1 MSETLTALDAT
12 FLELEQIDQG
22 ATMHIGGVMVFDPLP
37 DGSTPT
43 VERLRSSLGER
54 LGELPRYS
62 QRLSSRRTGSFAWP
76 HWEPDEQFDI
86 SDHVRRASLPAPG
99 TEAQL
104 LDWAADFFSHPLD
117 RARPLW
123 ENVLIEGLED
133 GRWALATKTHH
144 CLVDGVGSVDVVNLI
159 LDEEPEPASRS
170 TPPVPALASRNG
182 ARRVLPEPVVQ
193 ATGAGLQAASA
204 GISAVRHPASA
215 LASSRAL
222 AELIVRDTVHPAP
235 RTSLNVPIGQTRR
248 FAVVRVPLAEVK
260 AIGRDLDGSVNDV
273 ILAACATGLRHLLNT
288 RGEHLPLQGVR
299 AMVPMNLRDASGE
312 LTLGNR
318 VTSLFVDLPVAEPVP
333 HARLRA
339 IHTETQRLKGS
350 GAGKG
355 ATTLMDLAA
364 LAPPII
370 IHAALAQT
378 QFSSR
383 AFNLT
388 ITNVPGPQRPLYAHG
403 ALLRELYPLVPLAA
417 EHAVGIAIFSY
428 NGLLSIGINADC
440 ESMPDLAELA
450 YGIEQGI
457 EQLRALSPSAAQ
469 LRD

>member
-22 ATMHIGGVMVFDPLP
+22 ALMSIGGVMVFDPLP
-37 DGSTPT
+37 DGSVPT
-43 VERLRSSLGER
+43 VETIRSSLAER
-54 LGELPRYS
+54 LGALPRYS

-104 LDWAADFFSHPLD
+104 CDWAADFFSHPLD

-123 ENVLIEGLED
+123 ENVLIEGLEH

-159 LDEEPEPASRS
+159 LDEHPQPRPRRGGELVAASHND
-170 TPPVPALASRNG
+170 SR
-182 ARRVLPEPVVQ
+182 RLLPEPVVQ
-193 ATGAGLQAASA
+193 ATGAGLHFANA
-204 GISAVRHPASA
+204 GIGAVRHPASA

-235 RTSLNVPIGQTRR
+235 RTSLNVPIGQARR
-248 FAVVRVPLAEVK
+248 YAVVRVPLTEVK
-260 AIGRDLDGSVNDV
+260 AIGRDLGGSVNDV
-273 ILAACATGLRHLLNT
+273 ILAACTTGLRHLLAT
-288 RGEHLPLQGVR
+288 RGEHLPLQGLR
-299 AMVPMNLRDASGE
+299 AMVPMNLRDASGD
-312 LTLGNR
+312 LALGNR
-318 VTSLFVDLPVAEPVP
+318 VTSLFVDLPVAEPVA

-339 IHTETQRLKGS
+339 IHAETQRLKAS
-350 GAGKG
+350 GAAKG

-364 LAPPII
+364 LAPPIV

-383 AFNLT
+383 AFNVT

-403 ALLRELYPLVPLAA
+403 ALLRELHPVVPLAA

-440 ESMPDLAELA
+440 EAMPDLAELA

-469 LRD
+469 VRD